1 MTHDDAPTAGVA
13 GEAGGLSLAGL
24 PPRSVAIQAGGES
37 RRMGRS
43 KATVPF
49 LGRPLL
55 ERIVTRV
62 APIAAEI
69 VITTNEPENLGFLDD
84 HPARGRIRLVRDR
97 YDRRGSVTG
106 LATALSAA
114 TNDCVAIV
122 ACDMVFASPELFLAE
137 YRAMLADEGVDVV
150 VPHTQFGYEPF
161 HAVYRRARCLDALV
175 SAIDDGC
182 GSIRQFME
190 TIAVRDFAM
199 EEVARTVP
207 DGRCFINT
215 NTPDE
220 LAHAEQIVRD
230 LARSGRG

>member
-1 MTHDDAPTAGVA
+1 MSMGT
-13 GEAGGLSLAGL
+13 
-24 PPRSVAIQAGGES
+24 SVGTI
-37 RRMGRS
+37 
-43 KATVPF
+43 TV
-49 LGRPLL
+49 L
-55 ERIVTRV
+55 V
-62 APIAAEI
+62 PIAAEI